1 MANRHMERYSISLI
15 IRETQIKTLMRC
27 YLPSVRMAIMKKKK
41 RKREKTDE
49 SMSFSGHREQHIAAF
64 QVLKSSFRGFLD
76 FH

>member
-41 RKREKTDE
+41 ENKNSEDMEKK
-49 SMSFSGHREQHIAAF
+49 
-64 QVLKSSFRGFLD
+64 KSW
-76 FH
+76 